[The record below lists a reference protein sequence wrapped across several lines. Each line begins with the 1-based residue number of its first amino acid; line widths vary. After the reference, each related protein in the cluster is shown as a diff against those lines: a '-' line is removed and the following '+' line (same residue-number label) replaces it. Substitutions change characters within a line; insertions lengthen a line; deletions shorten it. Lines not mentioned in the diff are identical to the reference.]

1 MNLKKNNWVGKKI
14 LVIDDDKEIGSLLR
28 TILTG
33 EGYLVKTSTSAEEG
47 LSLMKDFSPNVILCD
62 IKLPKMSG
70 FDFLDKI
77 QDFDDIFDIIMITG
91 HGEINDA
98 VNAIQ
103 KGAFD
108 YVTKPFSA
116 EKIVITI
123 DKALSTQ
130 HLQGEVRRLKSLL
143 NKDNQKLVGNSVQM
157 QRVLRYIDLIAPT
170 DLNVLVRG
178 SNGTGKKLAANLIH
192 SQSNRKN
199 KKFVYVDCESI
210 PEALMDV
217 TLYGYEVGGYIGSDI
232 SKKGKFEQAD
242 GGTIFLDGVTG
253 LSLKSQA
260 KLLQF
265 LNSKTITRLDAEE
278 DIKLDVRVIT
288 SSSDD
293 FRKLFKEN
301 RFRTDLFY
309 KINEFELLI
318 PDLKVRSGDIMLLAD
333 FFLNLAN
340 KRFNKNIK
348 SISSEVYSL
357 LERYSWPGNVA
368 ELKNVINRAVLICNG
383 NMLKLEHIELQNMVR
398 RENIL
403 NIKGFDLLEA
413 KEIIE
418 EELIKEALNRAD
430 YNKSKAAELLGY
442 SRKTLYTKLEK
453 HGLE

>member
-178 SNGTGKKLAANLIH
+178 SNGTGKKLAANIIH

-232 SKKGKFEQAD
+232 TKKGKFEQAD

>member
-28 TILTG
+28 SILTV

-178 SNGTGKKLAANLIH
+178 SNGTGKKLAANIIH

-199 KKFVYVDCESI
+199 KNFVYVDCESI